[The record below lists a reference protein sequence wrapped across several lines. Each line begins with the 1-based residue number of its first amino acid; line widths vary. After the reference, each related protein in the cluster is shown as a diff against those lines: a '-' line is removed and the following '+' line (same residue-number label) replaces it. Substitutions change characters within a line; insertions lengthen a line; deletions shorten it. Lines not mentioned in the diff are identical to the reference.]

1 MLGLCQI
8 GKMRTTNINITLDT
22 AKEGK
27 WYAQE
32 KVDKHGDTTVTFFQR
47 DGKQTFLQKFKD
59 FRNGVRSGTEL
70 ASKYSKELGLPED
83 AISNPRIKHTI
94 KSNSTDQL
102 NQLFRTTKR
111 RLDENIP
118 FHKSDLL
125 VSHVDSEKNIRV
137 DIKVNNFDILD
148 DETRREIKK
157 DHHLFYF
164 RSSLFRTNNNYFD
177 FEPHLK
183 LAINIRDE
191 PNFSA
196 GKNEMQD
203 AKKSLTA
210 IKTTVLKSPVYQ
222 TPDQDNKEKEK
233 FDATVDSLINA
244 LDTAIAKASLPTPTS

>member
-1 MLGLCQI
+1 
-8 GKMRTTNINITLDT
+8 MRRRRSTNT
-22 AKEGK
+22 AI
-27 WYAQE
+27 QRSL
-32 KVDKHGDTTVTFFQR
+32 FQR

-157 DHHLFYF
+157 TIICF
-164 RSSLFRTNNNYFD
+164 T
-177 FEPHLK
+177 
-183 LAINIRDE
+183 
-191 PNFSA
+191 SA
-196 GKNEMQD
+196 QAYLE
-203 AKKSLTA
+203 
-210 IKTTVLKSPVYQ
+210 
-222 TPDQDNKEKEK
+222 
-233 FDATVDSLINA
+233 LIITISILNH
-244 LDTAIAKASLPTPTS
+244 T